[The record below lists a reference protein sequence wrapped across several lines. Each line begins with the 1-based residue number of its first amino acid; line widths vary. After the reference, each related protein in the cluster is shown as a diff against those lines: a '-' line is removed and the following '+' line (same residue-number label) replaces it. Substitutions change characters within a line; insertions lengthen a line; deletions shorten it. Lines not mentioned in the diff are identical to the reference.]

1 MSSAKLALLADYRTS
16 DSELRDLEALGFQV
30 FPTDKVRTLYPAVDG
45 HPDLQAFRLEDE
57 LFVHPQIS
65 PSLENV
71 LSQWLPVRKGEH
83 SLILPYPQHVAFNA
97 LDTGAH
103 FLHRLDA
110 TDPRLLAAV
119 RTRHRELI
127 PVKQGYTRCSCAQ
140 VSDHA
145 FVTEDAGIAKVLTK
159 LSYTVFYRPPSNVF
173 LEGFEHGFLGGS
185 LSRIPTGDRDMVLIT
200 GDVHQYA
207 YGRELLEFFAL
218 HRIEVL
224 CVGTGPLKDRGSLIS
239 LCP

>member
-16 DSELRDLEALGFQV
+16 DRELRDLEALGFRV
-30 FPTDKVRTLYPAVDG
+30 FPTDKVTTLYPAVDG
-45 HPDLQAFRLEDE
+45 HPDLQVFRLEDD
-57 LFVHPQIS
+57 LFVHPKIS
-65 PSLENV
+65 PSLEKE
-71 LSQWLPVRKGEH
+71 LFLWLPVRKGER
-83 SLILPYPQHVAFNA
+83 SLSLPYPRHVAFNA

-110 TDPRLLAAV
+110 TDPRLLEAV
-119 RTRHRELI
+119 KARRREVI

-140 VSDHA
+140 VSDRA

-159 LSYTVFYRPPSNVF
+159 LHYTVFYRPPSNVV
-173 LEGFEHGFLGGS
+173 LEGFEHGFLGGA
-185 LSRIPTGDRDMVLIT
+185 LSRIPTADRDLILIT

-218 HRIEVL
+218 HRIEAA